1 MIKSK
6 RNSSLELLRIISMV
20 LIVAHHYA
28 IHGFDRNL
36 LDYNYNKYI
45 IDFLIIGGKLGV
57 NCFVLI
63 SAYFM
68 IESKITLKKLMKLWT
83 EIWFYSIVILIIFYI
98 WLVPD
103 NFISFKVI
111 IKNIF
116 PVVYS
121 QYWFMTNYI
130 VLMILSPYLNK
141 CIKMIGKDTH
151 QSLILVLTI
160 MWSII
165 LMLFPK
171 SDLGFSFLGWFIFL
185 YIIASYIK
193 LYVHLS
199 LNYMLH
205 LKRVLIGI
213 AIYLISILAFNLFG
227 DILNNKFLLKN
238 SIYLSNPKSILL
250 LFISVELLMMFLSM
264 KKWSNKFVNIIA
276 SATLGVY
283 LIHDNNFVRPY
294 LWKDLLDN
302 QSMYHSE
309 YLIFHAIC
317 SIILVYIICTIIDL
331 LRQLTIEKLYEIFWN
346 KYGNIMENKLY
357 FYFYKIK
364 EKVFIFYNK

>member
-1 MIKSK
+1 MIKNE
-6 RNSSLELLRIISMV
+6 RNSNLELLRIVSMV
-20 LIVAHHYA
+20 LIVAFHYA
-28 IHGFDRNL
+28 GHGFNRDL
-36 LDYNYNKYI
+36 LDYTYNKYI
-45 IDFLIIGGKLGV
+45 IDILMIGGKLGV

-83 EIWFYSIVILIIFYI
+83 EIWFYSITILIIFYT

-103 NFISFKVI
+103 NFISFRVI
-111 IKNIF
+111 IKNIL
-116 PVVYS
+116 PVIYS

-130 VLMILSPYLNK
+130 ILMILSPYLNK
-141 CIKMIGKDTH
+141 CIKIVGKEFH
-151 QSLILVLTI
+151 QNLILILTI

-165 LMLFPK
+165 MMIFPN
-171 SDLGFSFLGWFIFL
+171 SNLDFSNIGWFILLYLIAAYIRL
-185 YIIASYIK
+185 YINLFLDYK
-193 LYVHLS
+193 C
-199 LNYMLH
+199 H
-205 LKRVLIGI
+205 LKRLLIGI
-213 AIYLISILAFNLFG
+213 SIYLISILIFNLAG
-227 DILNNKFLLKN
+227 DILNNKFLLKH
-238 SIYLSNPKSILL
+238 SVYLANPKSIVL

-264 KKWSNKFVNIIA
+264 KKWSNKFINIIA

-294 LWKDLLDN
+294 LWKDLLNN

-331 LRQLTIEKLYEIFWN
+331 LRQLTIEKLYELFWN
-346 KYGNIMENKLY
+346 KYGNLIENKFL

-364 EKVFIFYNK
+364 EKIFIFYNK

>member
-6 RNSSLELLRIISMV
+6 RNSNLELLRIISMI
-20 LIVAHHYA
+20 LIVSYHYA

-36 LDYNYNKYI
+36 LNYNYNKYI
-45 IDFLIIGGKLGV
+45 IDILMIGGKLGV

-68 IESKITLKKLMKLWT
+68 IESKITLKKLMKLWM
-83 EIWFYSIVILIIFYI
+83 EIWFYSITILIIFYT

-103 NFISFKVI
+103 NFISFNVI

-141 CIKMIGKDTH
+141 CIKIVGKEIH
-151 QSLILVLTI
+151 QNLILVLTI

-165 LMLFPK
+165 MMIFPK
-171 SDLGFSFLGWFIFL
+171 SNLGFSNIGWFILLYLIAAYIRL
-185 YIIASYIK
+185 YIN
-193 LYVHLS
+193 LS
-199 LNYMLH
+199 LDYICH
-205 LKRVLIGI
+205 LKRLLAGI
-213 AIYLISILAFNLFG
+213 AIYLISILIFNLTG
-227 DILNNKFLLKN
+227 DILNNKFLLKG
-238 SIYLSNPKSILL
+238 SVYLADPKSIVL
-250 LFISVELLMMFLSM
+250 LFISVELLMMFLSI

-331 LRQLTIEKLYEIFWN
+331 LRQLTMEKLYEIFWN
-346 KYGNIMENKLY
+346 KYGNIMEKKLY